1 MKPAFF
7 RWVFFE
13 RISLNIFGG
22 YLIAPFFV
30 GILGKTKGYMLH
42 SILGSAILY
51 LLIFQGGNVQHEYYQ
66 ILILPALA
74 LFVGL
79 GVHYIYENRSALVSP
94 MLAYPVILVFFLFSF
109 FFSYYRIKD
118 YYNVPLDLVQI
129 SNIIVTLTKES
140 DKIVTDRQGDTTL
153 LYLSNRRGSPAL
165 YKSPEEFKAEDY
177 KYIVTANKDSIESL
191 KKKYQIIFQNN
202 EFTIVKL

>member
-1 MKPAFF
+1 
-7 RWVFFE
+7 
-13 RISLNIFGG
+13 
-22 YLIAPFFV
+22 
-30 GILGKTKGYMLH
+30 
-42 SILGSAILY
+42 
-51 LLIFQGGNVQHEYYQ
+51 
-66 ILILPALA
+66 
-74 LFVGL
+74 
-79 GVHYIYENRSALVSP
+79 

>member
-1 MKPAFF
+1 MTFLGDEGRDALVLLRLFRNFDIPFLGPTASVGGFF
-7 RWVFFE
+7 LGPFYY
-13 RISLNIFGG
+13 

-129 SNIIVTLTKES
+129 SNIIVTL
-140 DKIVTDRQGDTTL
+140 
-153 LYLSNRRGSPAL
+153 
-165 YKSPEEFKAEDY
+165 
-177 KYIVTANKDSIESL
+177 
-191 KKKYQIIFQNN
+191 IIFFRNSKFIYRN
-202 EFTIVKL
+202 FFYLYVIICTHIEKNFMPIS